1 MRHTMSHSEDWG
13 KLGGSNGMGG
23 GGVVSLL
30 CDIPLSAYN

>member
-1 MRHTMSHSEDWG
+1 MRHTMSHSENWG
-13 KLGGSNGMGG
+13 KLGGSIGMG